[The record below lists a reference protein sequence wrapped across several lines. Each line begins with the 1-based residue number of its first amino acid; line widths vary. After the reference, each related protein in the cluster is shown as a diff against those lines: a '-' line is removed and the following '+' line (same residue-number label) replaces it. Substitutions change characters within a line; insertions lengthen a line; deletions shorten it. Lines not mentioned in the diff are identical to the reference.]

1 MEKEEN
7 LNQENIESEISNENN
22 ETDNKSDDNKEENK
36 VVEEEKE
43 LTPEERIKELEDKLA
58 RTFAEMENQRRRFE
72 KEKDDAYEYGGFA
85 FAKEALNLIDNL
97 ARSKLILE
105 SDDALKD
112 TEALKKTLEHFDIIN
127 KDLISIFTKN
137 NIKPIDCLNKKLDPN
152 LHQAMME
159 IEDDKKEPGTI
170 VQEVQ
175 KGFMIKDRLLRPSLV
190 GVSKK
195 TEKKELT
202 PEERIKELEDKLAR
216 TFAEMENQRRRFE
229 KEKDDAYEYGGFAFA
244 KEALNLIDNLAR
256 SKLILESD
264 DALKDTEALKK
275 TLEHFDII
283 NKDLISIFTK
293 NNIKPIDCLNKKLD
307 PNLHQA
313 MMEIEDDQKEPGT
326 IVQEVQKG
334 FMIKDRLLRPS
345 LVGVSKKT
353 EKKEEKSEE
362 NKENLNK

>member
-7 LNQENIESEISNENN
+7 LNQEDTTAETSNE
-22 ETDNKSDDNKEENK
+22 EIMVEKQSDDKREENK
-36 VVEEEKE
+36 NVEEKIE
-43 LTPEERIKELEDKLA
+43 LSSEDKIKELEDKLA

-72 KEKDDAYEYGGFA
+72 KEKDDAFDYGGFT

-105 SDDALKD
+105 SD
-112 TEALKKTLEHFDIIN
+112 
-127 KDLISIFTKN
+127 
-137 NIKPIDCLNKKLDPN
+137 
-152 LHQAMME
+152 
-159 IEDDKKEPGTI
+159 
-170 VQEVQ
+170 
-175 KGFMIKDRLLRPSLV
+175 
-190 GVSKK
+190 
-195 TEKKELT
+195 
-202 PEERIKELEDKLAR
+202 
-216 TFAEMENQRRRFE
+216 
-229 KEKDDAYEYGGFAFA
+229 
-244 KEALNLIDNLAR
+244 
-256 SKLILESD
+256 ES
-264 DALKDTEALKK
+264 LKDTEALKK

-353 EKKEEKSEE
+353 VNKDDKTEE
-362 NKENLNK
+362 NKENLDK

>member
-7 LNQENIESEISNENN
+7 LNQENTKTETSNE
-22 ETDNKSDDNKEENK
+22 EIEADKQPDDKQEEIKE
-36 VVEEEKE
+36 VEEKVE
-43 LTPEERIKELEDKLA
+43 LSPEEKIKELEDKLA

-72 KEKDDAYEYGGFA
+72 KEKDDAFDYGGFS

-105 SDDALKD
+105 SD
-112 TEALKKTLEHFDIIN
+112 E
-127 KDLISIFTKN
+127 
-137 NIKPIDCLNKKLDPN
+137 
-152 LHQAMME
+152 
-159 IEDDKKEPGTI
+159 
-170 VQEVQ
+170 
-175 KGFMIKDRLLRPSLV
+175 
-190 GVSKK
+190 
-195 TEKKELT
+195 
-202 PEERIKELEDKLAR
+202 
-216 TFAEMENQRRRFE
+216 
-229 KEKDDAYEYGGFAFA
+229 
-244 KEALNLIDNLAR
+244 
-256 SKLILESD
+256 
-264 DALKDTEALKK
+264 ALKDTEALKK

-353 EKKEEKSEE
+353 EVKDDKSEE
-362 NKENLNK
+362 NKENLDK